1 MLFSTP
7 KGPDWLWDPQSVLFS
22 GYYGLKREELEIDL
36 PHASSADINNEWRYA
51 STLLTAS

>member
-1 MLFSTP
+1 VLFSTP